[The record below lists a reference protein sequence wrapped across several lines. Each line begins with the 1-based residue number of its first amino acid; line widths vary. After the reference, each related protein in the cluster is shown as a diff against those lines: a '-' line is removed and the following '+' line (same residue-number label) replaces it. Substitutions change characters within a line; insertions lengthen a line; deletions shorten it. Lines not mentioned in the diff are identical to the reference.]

1 MKDDPYGARIKV
13 SVWNKRR
20 QPLYKL
26 SLAVVTKV
34 RPCSIQNEI
43 WKKNLH
49 WSCVRSFKPTEITE
63 SIGWKEETYTNH
75 LNVSYAMFLLLPGFH
90 FLLTANS
97 PALTCRFRQAKRT
110 THREKPHTQC
120 HAEKWR
126 GCHQSSALE
135 PSLRMVDSPTANL
148 ASPPV
153 SPRNLMEPVSPVP
166 RTWFLEPWRF
176 QNHRN
181 RQYPL
186 WRETNVWTRSE
197 TARARPPLKHT
208 AVGVKARYKKSGTG
222 IYIIYCY
229 ILLNHARPS
238 NIEQHQCCL
247 ALHSCAMCYQSGT
260 PTCAVSWHCCGT
272 AQSSTRCS
280 VHNGARFPFQTG
292 HAMCI
297 VTNANLRTVPDLLE
311 NKAVIRY
318 SMIFYIITTKPSQRV
333 DVLRN
338 SMIKKQFKRLICPCS
353 MKCCRLCACF
363 HHLPLQVLRFCC
375 IMTFDTYF
383 SIEKTPVTLIFN
395 TCAPVVFQHVS
406 NYCQAQAAKP
416 CQNPQRCS
424 HPQVQIVLDTP
435 HCWKGNQCDLK
446 WQDPNHALDLHF
458 LPFPSFV
465 S

>member
-1 MKDDPYGARIKV
+1 MPCFFSSQASTSSSLQTVPLSHAGFARQSEQHTERSHTRNV
-13 SVWNKRR
+13 MPRSEG
-20 QPLYKL
+20 
-26 SLAVVTKV
+26 VVTN
-34 RPCSIQNEI
+34 R
-43 WKKNLH
+43 
-49 WSCVRSFKPTEITE
+49 
-63 SIGWKEETYTNH
+63 
-75 LNVSYAMFLLLPGFH
+75 
-90 FLLTANS
+90 
-97 PALTCRFRQAKRT
+97 
-110 THREKPHTQC
+110 
-120 HAEKWR
+120 
-126 GCHQSSALE
+126 ALE

-148 ASPPV
+148 AS
-153 SPRNLMEPVSPVP
+153 L
-166 RTWFLEPWRF
+166 
-176 QNHRN
+176 
-181 RQYPL
+181 Y
-186 WRETNVWTRSE
+186 
-197 TARARPPLKHT
+197 TAQSCT
-208 AVGVKARYKKSGTG
+208 A
-222 IYIIYCY
+222 
-229 ILLNHARPS
+229 
-238 NIEQHQCCL
+238 EQHQCSL

-353 MKCCRLCACF
+353 IKCCRLCACF

-446 WQDPNHALDLHF
+446 WQDPNHALDPHF
-458 LPFPSFV
+458 FPFPSFV